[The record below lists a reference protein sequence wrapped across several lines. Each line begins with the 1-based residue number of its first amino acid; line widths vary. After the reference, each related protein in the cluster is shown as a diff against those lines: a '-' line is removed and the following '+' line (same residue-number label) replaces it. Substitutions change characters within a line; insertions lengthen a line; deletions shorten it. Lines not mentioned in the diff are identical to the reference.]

1 MTSEIRTNS
10 LTSRAGLS
18 TVTLTD
24 SGPMFSGITTFV
36 DNSTFSVGTG
46 GTIHAPATNVMA
58 LGTNNIDAIK
68 IDSSGNVNVTGI
80 LTASSISGGV
90 SLTNGSN
97 NRVVTATGAAT
108 LTGEANLTW
117 DGTTLLANKGS
128 GVGYIASKGGTSGGD
143 YGIVQVQSGST
154 VRGRLVSDAA
164 VDAFRIDTA
173 GGASTPI
180 SFHTGS
186 SYSEK
191 LRITSGGQIRLPVNG
206 QQLTWGAS
214 QQMQFYYESSEERMY
229 LKGDGAYGFAFR
241 VNGGN
246 RIEIQK
252 TTGDVIMQ
260 GSGGKNFQWDNSA
273 ADLYL
278 TDSGSG
284 ASSKLKIGTSGDLQL
299 YHDVGGANHI
309 VCASNQELKL
319 SANQFSFYDY
329 TGVTMRAKLT
339 SSGTFNIGGSSQ
351 TTHMLHLYSQGDAG
365 IHIQA
370 DANNSGENDNPYLSM
385 SQDGAGAAQFQ
396 IGMNGDAGQHFTTSL
411 ANAAYI
417 YASNSSSQPIQIAH
431 MNNMC
436 VNIAA
441 RKNEIAL
448 NDYNGNTIAGME
460 IHHYGNDTG
469 AALKFSGHNNTG
481 TPGVKTFTQ
490 MTHLGGDAQF
500 EIHHMGSRAINIGS
514 TRRIRLPGIVGVAG
528 SGLQTVYVESDGNL
542 CTTSSLRQY
551 KTNITTISDTSWLF
565 KLNPVTFNWKKKTE
579 VDGENVWE
587 DTADDN
593 GTQYGLIAE
602 EVEAVKKDFCSYDN
616 NNKLT
621 GVHYDRIITP
631 LIKAVQDLK
640 SEINN
645 LQQENIALRARV
657 TNLEGE

>member
-542 CTTSSLRQY
+542 CTTSSLREY
-551 KTNITTISDTSWLF
+551 KTNITTISDISWLF
-565 KLNPVTFNWKKKTE
+565 NLNPVTFNWKKKTE
-579 VDGENVWE
+579 VNGENVWE

-640 SEINN
+640 SEINT
-645 LQQENIALRARV
+645 LQQENISLRARV

>member
-621 GVHYDRIITP
+621 GVHYDRIIAP

>member
-640 SEINN
+640 SEINT
-645 LQQENIALRARV
+645 LQQENISLRARV

>member
-542 CTTSSLRQY
+542 CTTSSLREY
-551 KTNITTISDTSWLF
+551 KTNITTISDISWLF
-565 KLNPVTFNWKKKTE
+565 NLNPVTFNWKKKTE
-579 VDGENVWE
+579 VNGENVWE

-621 GVHYDRIITP
+621 GVHYDRIIAP

>member
-214 QQMQFYYESSEERMY
+214 QQMKFYYENSEDRMY
-229 LKGDGAYGFAFR
+229 LQGDGAYGFAFR

-246 RIEIQK
+246 RLEISK

-542 CTTSSLRQY
+542 CTTSSLREY
-551 KTNITTISDTSWLF
+551 KTNITTISDISWLF
-565 KLNPVTFNWKKKTE
+565 NLNPVTFNWKKKTE
-579 VDGENVWE
+579 VNGENVWE

-640 SEINN
+640 SEINT
-645 LQQENIALRARV
+645 LQQENISLRARV